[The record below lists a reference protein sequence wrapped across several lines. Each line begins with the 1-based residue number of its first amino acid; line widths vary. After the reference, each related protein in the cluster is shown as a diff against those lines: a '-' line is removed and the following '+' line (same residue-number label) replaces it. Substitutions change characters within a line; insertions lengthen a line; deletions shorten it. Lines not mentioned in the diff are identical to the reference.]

1 MTAAPDRPR
10 HAAGVARSARMLLPV
25 ACGLALGACST
36 LQPIDPMAETRF
48 TPGSDGRTFSYVGY
62 AEGPYALRTK
72 EAERIAILERWLG
85 QSRLCPSGYKI
96 TAQQSEKRPTGA
108 FNVYYSGTCN

>member
-10 HAAGVARSARMLLPV
+10 GATGAARSGRLTLPV
-25 ACGLALGACST
+25 VCGLALAGCST

-48 TPGSDGRTFSYVGY
+48 SAGPDGRTFSYVGY

-72 EAERIAILERWLG
+72 EAERIAILERWLSQG
-85 QSRLCPSGYKI
+85 RLCPSGYKI
-96 TAQQSEKRPTGA
+96 VAQRSEKRPTGA

>member
-1 MTAAPDRPR
+1 
-10 HAAGVARSARMLLPV
+10 
-25 ACGLALGACST
+25 
-36 LQPIDPMAETRF
+36 
-48 TPGSDGRTFSYVGY
+48 
-62 AEGPYALRTK
+62 LRTK